1 MKSKIA
7 GLILA
12 GGLSRR
18 MGGGD
23 KPLISVDGQ
32 TLLDRT
38 IERLKPQV
46 ERLLLNANGD
56 PARFTTYGLDIRADV
71 IAGYGGPLVGI
82 LTGLEWAG
90 EIGVEWVVSAAADT
104 PLFPTDLVA
113 RLRAAVEAEGT
124 DMAMAVSGG
133 RTQPVFALWSVRQAA
148 QLRRAVIE
156 NDLRKVGAFTEHF
169 KVARVEWPQT
179 PYDPFFN
186 VNAPEDVE
194 RLTQILN
201 TQ

>member
-46 ERLLLNANGD
+46 ERFLLNANGD
-56 PARFTTYGLDIRADV
+56 PTRFTTYGLNIRADV

-124 DMAMAVSGG
+124 DMAVAVSGG

-156 NDLRKVGAFTEHF
+156 NDLRKVEAFTEHF